1 MQYYLDSAKMDEIRY
16 GYEYLGID
24 GVTTNPRHIMASGKP
39 LAYFTD
45 TMGQWLG
52 DNKLLGADS
61 FPVSVEIDPFLSTW
75 QDMAEAGRHMGAL
88 CENFVI
94 KLPCNGEG
102 LIAARKLESQ
112 GVRTNVTLVFSASQA
127 IPAGRLGAKFVSPFV
142 GWREESGEEG
152 FEFIADIATI
162 YANYGFETQIIAAA
176 LRSGKHLVQ
185 AALAG
190 ADITTCSLDVYKGSF
205 EHPFTTKGLD
215 IFRDAWKNT
224 AKE

>member
-1 MQYYLDSAKMDEIRY
+1 MQYFLDSAKMDEIRY

-39 LAYFTD
+39 LGHFITAV
-45 TMGQWLG
+45 GQWLA
-52 DNKLLGADS
+52 DNRLLGIDA
-61 FPVSVEIDPFLSTW
+61 FPVSVEIDPFLDNW
-75 QDMAEAGRHMGAL
+75 EDMAAEGRRIGAL

-94 KLPCNGEG
+94 KLPCTGQG
-102 LIAARKLESQ
+102 LAAARALEKE
-112 GVRTNVTLVFSASQA
+112 GVRTNVTLVFSASQS
-127 IPAGRLGAKFVSPFV
+127 IPAGKLGAKFVSPFV
-142 GWREESGEEG
+142 AWKEESGEEAFG
-152 FEFIADIATI
+152 FIGDIAAI
-162 YANYGFETQIIAAA
+162 YARCGFKTQIIAAA
-176 LRSGKHLVQ
+176 LRNGRHIVQ

-190 ADITTCSLDVYKGSF
+190 AHITTCGLDVYKASM